1 MNKAILFTMALK
13 NKILESKFTQSDE
26 WFYTEKHSSLIKE
39 IKEEE
44 NKLKGVPCSWKEK
57 SMLWKCI

>member
-26 WFYTEKHSSLIKE
+26 RLYTEKHSSLIKE

-44 NKLKGVPCSWKEK
+44 NKLKGVPCS
-57 SMLWKCI
+57 